1 MKRKSTLAPLF
12 LAAMFLVFSGF
23 VIGCD
28 SGSSSGGCD
37 NGSSGGS
44 GGGTPTVVID
54 TAAPCCADCIC
65 RGSAP
70 TASSSRNGSFTTANY
85 RLPTSAYAAGATVYY
100 PTNAPAPLAG
110 IVYCPPLT
118 GTESMLAAWGPFF
131 ASHGIVLVTMST
143 TTTSDNV
150 DSRDDQQRNA
160 LNALKAENTRSGSPL
175 LGKLS
180 NRFGVMGWSMG
191 GGATWIN
198 AAQYA
203 GLKSAMSLAGHNATA
218 SAAADGTNIKCPTL
232 IMNGAEDTS
241 ILGGQGQSPGVYD
254 AIADNIA
261 KVIYEVDGVGHM
273 DWATPTTAGN
283 AVAEMALAFQKT
295 FLEGDTRWAKFIVV
309 EPSNA
314 ATWETNIGVR

>member
-1 MKRKSTLAPLF
+1 MKRKSLLAPLY
-12 LAAMFLVFSGF
+12 LAAIFLVLGGF
-23 VIGCD
+23 VFGCIPPNPD
-28 SGSSSGGCD
+28 PTP
-37 NGSSGGS
+37 GGS
-44 GGGTPTVVID
+44 VVID
-54 TAAPCCADCIC
+54 STAPPCADCIV

-70 TASSSRNGSFTTANY
+70 TASSSRNGQYRTANY
-85 RLPTSAYAAGATVYY
+85 RLPTSAYRAGATVYY
-100 PTNAPAPLAG
+100 PTDATPPFAG

-143 TTTSDNV
+143 TTTQDQV

-175 LGKLS
+175 YGKLS

-198 AAQYA
+198 AAQVS

-218 SAAADGTNIKCPTL
+218 SSAADGDNIQCPTL
-232 IMNGAEDTS
+232 IMNGATDTT
-241 ILGGQGQSPGVYD
+241 ILGGMGQSSGVYD
-254 AIADNIA
+254 AIDDSIA
-261 KVIYEVDGVGHM
+261 KILYEVRGVGHFG
-273 DWATPTTAGN
+273 WSSPTSAGT
-283 AVAEMALAFQKT
+283 AVAELALAFQKT
-295 FLEGDTRWAKFIVV
+295 FLEGDVRWAKFIVR

-314 ATWETNIGVR
+314 ADWETNITVR